1 MGIRKNLNKNPF
13 SLFFIMMMIVMISV
27 SAGFSFFYYNVYN
40 KATQNEVITK
50 RASELRA
57 SEQYMDNLFTAI
69 TRQMNSIIYTKEIYI
84 WNDSD
89 SDYEEYHA
97 VMNVLK
103 DNKVKHSAIHSIY
116 AVFEGSGIVLTS
128 NEGYFSIEKFYDDTW
143 TYYGADNMQFLKE
156 NDRIAIS
163 EAHRLS
169 PRSLNG
175 ANVVSLVSEIRDG
188 LSAEGKDNNS
198 RAYLVVNLSL
208 NKIIQTMDAKK
219 WEDTTGE
226 EEIAIV
232 SKNNSLIYD
241 STNGLLKYFSEEEL
255 QRLKSGELTYLDKK
269 INGQTYLCQKN
280 DFENVGWYILR
291 ISKMT
296 DLATSVVLARQ
307 AMSIAVA
314 IGIAAI
320 AFMLVLIWKRV
331 YQPYARLVE
340 KVRKGDI
347 AMENVD
353 SMEYLEELIARTLD
367 TKEMLMESY
376 FERILLRGYKQ
387 SEEPD
392 SKIISLGRFTLL
404 LVSVKRKAM
413 EQGHMVANVQM
424 TALKSCLK
432 QYILEEQKEIPVKEC
447 YCIGMAD
454 QRIAMILETK
464 EQVEEY
470 NLELYLQM
478 LPQYIVI
485 HRNIEVIL
493 GASASHSGAEEMHA
507 AYLEAKD
514 ALGIYYFHQERNVFY
529 FEKTCSLKREFYIE
543 NSVKVDIFTNNLYG
557 MRIEEAKEALDIII
571 SDLQKELESVIYY
584 NLPNFFSRIFERVY
598 RAVRNIGLDPKRFF
612 SLTPHVNEQYF
623 NTWEFDSMEEAV
635 KTLYEMLDKIQEYQ
649 NEQGSVLRKGNKQW
663 AKIMLEYVEENYNK
677 GISLASMAEDLK
689 LDESYLSKQFKE
701 KVGVSFIQYVTKC
714 RMDKAKELLKDP
726 SVKLAD
732 IAENVG
738 MGNVQSFIRTFKK
751 YEGMTPGQYRESSVG
766 GEKAE

>member
-13 SLFFIMMMIVMISV
+13 SLFFIMMLIVMISV

-57 SEQYMDNLFTAI
+57 SEQYMDNLFMAI
-69 TRQMNSIIYTKEIYI
+69 TRQMNSIIYTKEIYT

-97 VMNVLK
+97 VMNILK

-116 AVFEGSGIVLTS
+116 AVFEGSGVVLTS
-128 NEGYFSIEKFYDDTW
+128 NEGYFPIEKFYDDTW
-143 TYYGADNMQFLKE
+143 SYYGADNMQFLKE
-156 NDRIAIS
+156 NDRIVIS

-188 LSAEGKDNNS
+188 LPAEGKENNS

-226 EEIAIV
+226 EEIVIV

-241 STNGLLKYFSEEEL
+241 STNGLLRYFPEEEL
-255 QRLKSGELTYLDKK
+255 QRLESGEVTYLDKE

-296 DLATSVVLARQ
+296 DLATSVVLAQQ

-376 FERILLRGYKQ
+376 FERILLGGYKQ

-432 QYILEEQKEIPVKEC
+432 QYIMEEQKEVLVKEC

-454 QRIAMILETK
+454 QRIAMILEAK
-464 EQVEEY
+464 EQGDEHY
-470 NLELYLQM
+470 LELCLQM

-514 ALGIYYFHQERNVFY
+514 ALGIYYFHQERNIFY

-557 MRIEEAKEALDIII
+557 MRMEEAKEALDIII
-571 SDLQKELESVIYY
+571 ADLQKELESVIYY

-598 RAVRNIGLDPKRFF
+598 RAVRNIGLDPEQFF

-635 KTLYEMLDKIQEYQ
+635 KMLYEMLDKIQEYQ
-649 NEQGSVLRKGNKQW
+649 NEQGTALRKGNKQW

-726 SVKLAD
+726 SVKLVD

-751 YEGMTPGQYRESSVG
+751 YEGMTPGQYRESCVG

>member
-69 TRQMNSIIYTKEIYI
+69 TRQMNSIIYTKEIYT

-143 TYYGADNMQFLKE
+143 TYYGVDNMQFLKE
-156 NDRIAIS
+156 NDRVAIS

-219 WEDTTGE
+219 WDDTTGE

-296 DLATSVVLARQ
+296 DLATSVVLAQQ

-454 QRIAMILETK
+454 QRMAMILETK

-493 GASASHSGAEEMHA
+493 GASTSHSGAEEMHA

-598 RAVRNIGLDPKRFF
+598 RAVRNIGLDPKHFF